1 MSLGAP
7 RERSAKRN
15 GFDELTKR
23 FPTEAL
29 KEAEATEAQD
39 VARFVIREMGSFFP
53 S

>member
-1 MSLGAP
+1 MSLRLP
-7 RERSAKRN
+7 RERYAKRN

-23 FPTEAL
+23 FPSETMKETEA
-29 KEAEATEAQD
+29 AEAQD